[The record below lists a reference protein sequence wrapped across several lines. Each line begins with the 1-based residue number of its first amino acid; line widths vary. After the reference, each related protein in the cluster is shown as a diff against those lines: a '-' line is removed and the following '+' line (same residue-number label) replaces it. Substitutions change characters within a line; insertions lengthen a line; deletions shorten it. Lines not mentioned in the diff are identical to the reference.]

1 MMRTLAAVA
10 AVMLASM
17 LAGGCGHRPAGT
29 RHARAEPCPASAL
42 VLRPGPPIAEMTG
55 EHSVMYALVNHGP
68 VTCTV
73 RGYPQVMLY
82 DASGGVLPFR
92 YAHGGGPF
100 VTTAKPV
107 TIVLAHGSAAHVL
120 VAKFRCDL
128 GIAANVTSI
137 RLTLPAAH
145 GATFAWRVAVGGE
158 GGSAGLSYCR
168 GGPQAAEQ
176 LVTVSPVEA
185 ATQATSSIR

>member
-1 MMRTLAAVA
+1 MMRSLAAAA
-10 AVMLASM
+10 AVMLAS
-17 LAGGCGHRPAGT
+17 LLVGGCGHGPAGT
-29 RHARAEPCPASAL
+29 RHARAAPCPASAL
-42 VLRPGPPIAEMTG
+42 VLRPGPPVTEMTG
-55 EHSVMYALVNHGP
+55 EHAVMYALVNRGP
-68 VTCTV
+68 LTCAV

-82 DASGGVLPFR
+82 DASGDVLPFR

-100 VTTAKPV
+100 VTSASPV
-107 TIVLAHGSAAHVL
+107 AVVLAHGSAAHVL

-145 GATFAWRVAVGGE
+145 GATFTWRVVVGGE

-168 GGPQAAEQ
+168 GGPAAAEQ
-176 LVTVSPVEA
+176 LVTVSPVEPA
-185 ATQATSSIR
+185 AQAASSIR